1 MRISST
7 FSVYIVRNLLKNLFY
22 IFLAFAFLGFI
33 IELLELIREAQGKKI
48 LLSQMLRMTFYKVP
62 FLTFSFFPF
71 IFLFSSIMT
80 FTKMNNNYEFI
91 AMKCAGTSIW
101 SICLPIAIAVVVLS
115 WIILFIFQPLSAVL
129 LDSNR
134 ILGTKYLGYVAK
146 RVSIQANGIWLYDQA
161 NSNNDHKIISINHID
176 KGDILTKVAVYC
188 SGNNN
193 DFTTSFFADSAI
205 IKNHNLILAN
215 VYQYSPSNEPVFS
228 KELTLLTN
236 IADEQIQ
243 QNIPHPDII
252 PFWNLKN
259 FIAQAKQSG
268 LSTLRHELYY
278 QSMMAS
284 PLLYLSLVFIA
295 LTCSINLP
303 RKGRMGTVFILGG
316 GIGIVIFFID
326 KITNVM
332 ALTGTLPIT
341 VAAIIPGTIY
351 FLISAA
357 MLIHYEEG

>member
-1 MRISST
+1 MRISPT

-33 IELLELIREAQGKKI
+33 IEFLELIREAQGKKI
-48 LLSQMLRMTFYKVP
+48 LLSQMLRMTLYKVP
-62 FLTFSFFPF
+62 FLIFSFFPF

-80 FTKMNNNYEFI
+80 FTKMNNNYELI

-101 SICLPIAIAVVVLS
+101 SVCLPIALTIVILS
-115 WIILFIFQPLSAVL
+115 WIILFVFQPISAIL

-161 NSNNDHKIISINHID
+161 NNDNKIISINHID
-176 KGDILTKVAVYC
+176 KGNILSKVAIYC
-188 SGNNN
+188 GGEKN

-205 IKNHNLILAN
+205 IKDHNIILTN
-215 VYQYSPSNEPVFS
+215 VYQYYPSNDPIYY
-228 KELTLLTN
+228 KDLTLPTN

-252 PFWNLKN
+252 PFWNLKS
-259 FIAQAKQSG
+259 FIIQAKHSG
-268 LSTLRHELYY
+268 LSTIRHELYY

-284 PLLYLSLVFIA
+284 TLLYLSLVFIA

-332 ALTGTLPIT
+332 ALTGALPIT
-341 VAAIIPGTIY
+341 VAAVIPGTIY
-351 FLISAA
+351 FLVSAA